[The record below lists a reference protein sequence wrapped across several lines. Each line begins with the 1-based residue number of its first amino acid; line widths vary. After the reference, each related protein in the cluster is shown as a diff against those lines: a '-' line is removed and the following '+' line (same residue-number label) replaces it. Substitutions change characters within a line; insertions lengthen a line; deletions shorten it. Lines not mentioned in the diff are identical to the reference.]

1 MTTADNATSIEIK
14 APAKVSTKT
23 PAKTPT
29 KAPAKAVT
37 KPATQAPVKAKTS
50 AAKKPA
56 APVKK
61 SATVATPAAT
71 KPAKAT
77 KVAAPKKPTAK
88 PAAAPVVKTKKP
100 KMVRD
105 SITIPKPEYD
115 VLAVLKLRAAKQ
127 GTPAKKTE
135 LIRAGIKVLAALS
148 DTAFKAALQA
158 VPSLK
163 TGRPAKAKKA

>member
-1 MTTADNATSIEIK
+1 MTTADNATGAETQAPAKTSAK
-14 APAKVSTKT
+14 APAKTV
-23 PAKTPT
+23 AKTAA

-37 KPATQAPVKAKTS
+37 KPAAKTPKIAKAIVAKKSVAAAAKPAKPVKVV
-50 AAKKPA
+50 AKKPA
-56 APVKK
+56 A
-61 SATVATPAAT
+61 
-71 KPAKAT
+71 KP
-77 KVAAPKKPTAK
+77 VAAPVAK
-88 PAAAPVVKTKKP
+88 VKKP